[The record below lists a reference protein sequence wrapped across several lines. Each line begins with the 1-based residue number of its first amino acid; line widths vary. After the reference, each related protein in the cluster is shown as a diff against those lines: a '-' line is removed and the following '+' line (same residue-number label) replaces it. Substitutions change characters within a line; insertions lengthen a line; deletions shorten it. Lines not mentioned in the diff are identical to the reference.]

1 MNVFLDLVGRYFK
14 IDYLLLP
21 TYFYLHIKL
30 DQLHDILNHDL
41 DRLRGVIGLLSSS
54 SPCQRGGRVWPPRPN
69 ERLFQVKNFCL
80 EPFGHARIEPAF
92 HAACLNSSAK
102 SLLQHISL
110 FGADADPN
118 FYLR

>member
-1 MNVFLDLVGRYFK
+1 MSSMASEAERK
-14 IDYLLLP
+14 
-21 TYFYLHIKL
+21 T
-30 DQLHDILNHDL
+30 
-41 DRLRGVIGLLSSS
+41 LSSK
-54 SPCQRGGRVWPPRPN
+54 
-69 ERLFQVKNFCL
+69 KNFCL